1 MSKSPLAQVK
11 KWRAKDCHTGIG
23 RDGRIPYTYQHVDSP
38 PKSAVEVYRV
48 ETFIPF
54 LDVPIHRDV
63 YYVPA
68 SDLEGFFDG
77 WGEHATIVVDI
88 RPLTTEE
95 ALDELRTFRLEA
107 ETPVARG

>member
-1 MSKSPLAQVK
+1 MASQGSPYRHRK
-11 KWRAKDCHTGIG
+11 GRAH
-23 RDGRIPYTYQHVDSP
+23 PYTYQHVDSP

-77 WGEHATIVVDI
+77 WVST
-88 RPLTTEE
+88 RLSSLTS
-95 ALDELRTFRLEA
+95 AH
-107 ETPVARG
+107 